1 MRKLAV
7 LAVLM
12 LAAAIALPTTSNA
25 AKKKEDPAV
34 AAQKNT
40 SDFIRDAMNPYEATK
55 AKPAAAHKHGHK
67 KMAKKA

>member
-7 LAVLM
+7 LATLM

-40 SDFIRDAMNPYEATK
+40 SDFIRDAMNPYEATM
-55 AKPAAAHKHGHK
+55 AKPAKAHKGHK
-67 KMAKKA
+67 KMAKKS